1 MKIIFLDIDGV
12 LNGYSRFTGLCYKVF
27 SKLHLLKFVKRHYDL
42 FGVRTHKVKL
52 LSKIVKKIGA
62 KVVIS
67 SSWRGGWFQPYDKK
81 EGRQKELHDKLEKYN
96 ITVIGITPR
105 LSSGERGLE
114 IKQWL
119 EEYNDIVDSFVIL
132 DDEKFD
138 IEQYYQK
145 ELVLTSRDGN
155 ITGAWY
161 ENTGLKRKH
170 IKQAVNILN
179 KIS

>member
-12 LNGYSRFTGLCYKVF
+12 LNGYNRFTGFCYKVF

-42 FGVRTHKVKL
+42 FGIRTHKVKI
-52 LSKIVKKIGA
+52 LSKIVKKTGA

-67 SSWRGGWFQPYDKK
+67 SSWRNGWFQPYEKK
-81 EGRQKELHDKLEKYN
+81 DERQKELQDKLEKFN
-96 ITVIGITPR
+96 ITVIGITPC
-105 LSSGERGLE
+105 LKSGERGLE

-119 EEYNDIVDSFVIL
+119 EKYNDIVDSFVIL

-138 IEQYYQK
+138 IEKYYQK
-145 ELVLTSRDGN
+145 ELVLTSKTGY
-155 ITGAWY
+155 IKGAWY

-170 IKQAVNILN
+170 IKEVINILN
-179 KIS
+179 KRV